1 MVSKEVKVINATGL
15 HLKPAAVF
23 SGEACRYESVVT
35 FTFGDYTAN
44 AKSVLSVLAG
54 CVKQGDTIEI
64 VCSGKDEE
72 AALQGMCR
80 VVESGLGEE
89 IV

>member
-1 MVSKEVKVINATGL
+1 MVSREVTVINETGL
-15 HLKPAAVF
+15 HLKPAAEF

-54 CVKQGDTIEI
+54 CVKKGDTIEI
-64 VCSGKDEE
+64 VCSGPDEE
-72 AALQGMCR
+72 AALEGMCR
-80 VVESGLGEE
+80 VVENGLGETA
-89 IV
+89 V